1 MESTNPTGGTAG
13 GTENTTENTAAQE
26 MAAQDAII
34 AARNAK
40 DRGRRKSVAVALA
53 HADDEYDSDEEDL
66 DEDVDGRI
74 AAGIGKGAPAGE
86 ESVDSEP
93 VAVAVAISAEAA
105 ALAASHGIDAIR
117 AERFLLAN
125 GAKAEER
132 VVEALAW
139 RASNDADAVT
149 ASLDALPLARLHE
162 FAEAESS
169 GFLARFPYYVYGR
182 DLDGDP
188 VVYASLPPPSCATD
202 CDVEAMRR
210 GRLIQCEL
218 SLRVQ
223 REVNAG
229 RGARRHTVVIDM
241 KQLGLGHVRPKVVSV
256 SKTIV
261 EPDYYYPWIC
271 KKILCVNTP
280 TLASAALR
288 MALALIPA
296 RIMRERPM
304 INQKLGRWI
313 DPSQVPEAYGGTA
326 MEPMVLGGVV
336 FPPLVDS

>member
-1 MESTNPTGGTAG
+1 MEFTNPSGGTAG
-13 GTENTTENTAAQE
+13 GTENTAENTAAQE
-26 MAAQDAII
+26 MAAQDAVI

-74 AAGIGKGAPAGE
+74 AAGIGKDAPSCE
-86 ESVDSEP
+86 ESVESES
-93 VAVAVAISAEAA
+93 VAVAISAEAA
-105 ALAASHGIDAIR
+105 ALAASHGISAIR
-117 AERFLLAN
+117 AERFLLAS

-149 ASLDALPLARLHE
+149 TSLDALPLTRLHE

-169 GFLARFPYYVYGR
+169 DFLARFPYYVYGR

-188 VVYASLPPPSCATD
+188 VVYAMLSPPSCATD

-229 RGARRHTVVIDM
+229 LGARRHTVVIDM

-261 EPDYYYPWIC
+261 EPDFYYPWIC
-271 KKILCVNTP
+271 KQILCVNTP

-288 MALALIPA
+288 MALTLIPA

-313 DPSQVPEAYGGTA
+313 DPRQVPEAYGGTA

-336 FPPLVDS
+336 FPPLVVS